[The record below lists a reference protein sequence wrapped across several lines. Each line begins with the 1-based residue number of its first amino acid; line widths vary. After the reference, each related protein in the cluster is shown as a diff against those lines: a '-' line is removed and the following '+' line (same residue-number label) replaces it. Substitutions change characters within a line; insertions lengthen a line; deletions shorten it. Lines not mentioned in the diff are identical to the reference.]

1 MSELILIVDD
11 DRLAREKVKAM
22 LKALGFRC
30 MATDEWPEISKI
42 VANEDVEVI
51 LMDIEMP
58 HLSGDRIASVLLK
71 RMNNGP
77 RILLHSSRS
86 AGELAT
92 KAEQIGAHGYVQK
105 GMGVDEYE
113 QRIRAAIA
121 QRAAEQAG

>member
-1 MSELILIVDD
+1 MSELVLVVDD
-11 DRLAREKVKAM
+11 DRLAREKVKSD
-22 LKALGFRC
+22 LKGLGFRV

-42 VANEDVEVI
+42 VAAEDVSVI

-58 HLSGDRIASVLLK
+58 HLGGDRIASVLLK
-71 RMNNGP
+71 RLKNPP

-92 KAEQIGAHGYVQK
+92 KAEQIGAHGYIQK
-105 GMGVDEYE
+105 GMDLAEYE

-121 QRAAEQAG
+121 QRAAEMAV